1 VKGPA
6 MILAF
11 CATLVVVPAAGAES
25 DAPGNGYAADM
36 RFAKVIPGKSFTL
49 AEALRLADLNNLSVA
64 VAREDIIKAQAKLK
78 AAWSALLPRAS
89 GGLIFT
95 HNDHS
100 DYVGLGGQSFIA
112 RRQDDLA
119 ANLMIDLPLV
129 DARSFLGISLAKLSG
144 QVAELSFEKLRQAL
158 LLSVAQA
165 YFQALTAHSLVE
177 VHTSQQESL
186 RRHLAV
192 ASIRHRSGTG
202 SRLDVIRAQTDLLTA
217 NEDIVA
223 AVAALENTRDALA
236 VLMGVEGLPM
246 PEQVPALSPPGGS
259 VNDLASRAR
268 ARRED
273 LRLVRASVRL
283 ADKDLTT
290 SWMQFLPSLYGSW
303 QFSYQVTEPSSLR
316 SEDRSRWF
324 YAITL
329 SVPLY
334 DHTRYADLDEK
345 RSELR
350 RAELQAKDTEQKA
363 LLEVRSV
370 RRDYEKA
377 LAQVAT
383 AGKKARLAAQAL
395 TLSESAYENGTGNSL
410 DVTDAFRGKRAAEI
424 DLAVK
429 RFESQMALLSLLRSV
444 GEDISK
450 IGLQ

>member
-1 VKGPA
+1 MV
-6 MILAF
+6 LAV
-11 CATLVVVPAAGAES
+11 CATLVVVPLAGAEG
-25 DAPGNGYAADM
+25 DAPGGVSATDT
-36 RFAKVIPGKSFTL
+36 RFMNVTPGKSVSL
-49 AEALRLADLNNLSVA
+49 ADALRLADLNNLSVA
-64 VAREDIIKAQAKLK
+64 VAREDIVKAQAKLK

-89 GGLIFT
+89 GGLTFT
-95 HNDHS
+95 HNDHP
-100 DYVGLGGQSFIA
+100 DYVGLGTQSLIA

-119 ANLMIDLPLV
+119 ANLMVELPLV
-129 DARSFLGISLAKLSG
+129 DVRSFLGISLAKLSG

-165 YFQALTAHSLVE
+165 YFQSLSARSLVD
-177 VHTSQQESL
+177 VHKSQQDSL
-186 RRHLAV
+186 RKHLAV

-223 AVAALENTRDALA
+223 AVAALENSRDALA

-246 PEQVPALSPPGGS
+246 PEQVPALNPPVGS
-259 VNDLASRAR
+259 ASELASRAR
-268 ARRED
+268 KRRED
-273 LRLVRASVRL
+273 LRLARTSVRL

-316 SEDRSRWF
+316 SEDKSRWF

-345 RSELR
+345 RAALR
-350 RAELQAKDTEQKA
+350 SAELQAKDAEQKA
-363 LLEVRSV
+363 LLEVRSA

-377 LAQVAT
+377 MAQVAT
-383 AGKKARLAAQAL
+383 AAKKALLAAQAL

-410 DVTDAFRGKRAAEI
+410 DVTDAFRAKRAAEI

-444 GEDISK
+444 GGDISR
-450 IGLQ
+450 IGSE